1 MYFFFTGTHS
11 WANPNDFCKI
21 WVLLFLVP
29 KNETYQK
36 DEIVIH
42 TLYKKSSNL
51 TAGQELLKS
60 TVKKDVDRRRHIPP
74 KRVID

>member
-11 WANPNDFCKI
+11 WANPNDFCEI

-36 DEIVIH
+36 DEMMKIFNQILIEVFRAFLIH
-42 TLYKKSSNL
+42 
-51 TAGQELLKS
+51 
-60 TVKKDVDRRRHIPP
+60 HIF
-74 KRVID
+74 I

>member
-1 MYFFFTGTHS
+1 MGT
-11 WANPNDFCKI
+11 F
-21 WVLLFLVP
+21 FLVP

-42 TLYKKSSNL
+42 VPLLNSFYITLYKKSSNL